1 MATAAKVKKQL
12 DYEFVIENEPGT
24 SLVQIKLAHTR
35 GAAVP
40 ARLSGLWS
48 SRSLAERMISDW
60 RAILASSISE
70 DNEMSDIT
78 EGSQAEE

>member
-35 GAAVP
+35 GAMVP
-40 ARLSGLWS
+40 TRLSGLWS
-48 SRSLAERMISDW
+48 SRSLAERMTADW
-60 RAILASSISE
+60 RELLSRSLSE
-70 DNEMSDIT
+70 DGDTDDST
-78 EGSQAEE
+78 SEE

>member
-35 GAAVP
+35 GAVVP

-48 SRSLAERMISDW
+48 SRSLAERVIADW
-60 RAILASSISE
+60 RALLSSSLSENE
-70 DNEMSDIT
+70 DNDDST
-78 EGSQAEE
+78 AEE